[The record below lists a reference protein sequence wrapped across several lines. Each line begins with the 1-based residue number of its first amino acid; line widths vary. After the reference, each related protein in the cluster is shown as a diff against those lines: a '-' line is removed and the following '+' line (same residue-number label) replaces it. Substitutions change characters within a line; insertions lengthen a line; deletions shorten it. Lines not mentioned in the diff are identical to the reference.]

1 MALAPA
7 LAPDASPART
17 SRAHLFLIHEADLS
31 PDRFDLRPAVLPA
44 TAVDD
49 ALTRAWSGHD
59 AKIRELLGRHLARR
73 RLLKIARCQTREEI
87 LGSVPTMSERRAEL
101 DSQMDALRRLWE
113 RLRANAYASLTARVD
128 CPRPACH
135 LHLVGRSEARPAG
148 APAARASRG
157 GGDDSGGS
165 GSGPLPLPPAPCRV
179 REAVDHIVSTEE
191 PSEFTFDRLTYLL
204 GDWPPSWQL
213 AVWNSLPGC
222 WFHSPGANGN
232 AQRDRLPERDL
243 GGAA

>member
-17 SRAHLFLIHEADLS
+17 SRAHLPLTREVDLS
-31 PDRFDLRPAVLPA
+31 SYRHDRRLAVLPER
-44 TAVDD
+44 AVND
-49 ALTRAWSGHD
+49 ALTRTWTGHD
-59 AKIRELLGRHLARR
+59 AKVRELLGRLLAQR
-73 RLLKIARCQTREEI
+73 RLLEVAMCRTREEI
-87 LGSVPTMSERRAEL
+87 LGSVPTMSELRSEL
-101 DSQMDALRRLWE
+101 DSEMDARQRS
-113 RLRANAYASLTARVD
+113 RDRSRAHASVTSRVD
-128 CPRPACH
+128 RPRRACH

-148 APAARASRG
+148 APAAKASRG

-165 GSGPLPLPPAPCRV
+165 DSGPLPLPPAPCRV
-179 REAVDHIVSTEE
+179 REAVDHIVSTED
-191 PSEFTFDRLTYLL
+191 PSGLTFDRLAYLL

-222 WFHSPGANGN
+222 WFHGPGANEN

-243 GGAA
+243 GDAA